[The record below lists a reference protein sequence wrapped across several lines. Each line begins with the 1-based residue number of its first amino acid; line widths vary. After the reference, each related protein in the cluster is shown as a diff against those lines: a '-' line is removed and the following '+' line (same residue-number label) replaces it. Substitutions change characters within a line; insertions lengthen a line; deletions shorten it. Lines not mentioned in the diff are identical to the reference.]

1 MALSLKGASMR
12 AQDQEN
18 DLGGNRRSKAG
29 RGSARSSLTGPAAG
43 LLALQRSA
51 GNAAV
56 TRAIEEQRHEHGPG
70 CGHADRSVQ
79 RAAETDE
86 AQQSAVQRR
95 VSLAEVT
102 GSGGTGLDPRIQA
115 KAEQAYGMSLGHV
128 RVHNDATAQRASA
141 DFQAHAMTV
150 GHHIVLGSSQ
160 VDDETMFHEL
170 DHVRQQSQGPVA
182 GTDNGSGVKVS
193 DPGDAFE
200 RQSATNGRLVAQGSA
215 PDLSLPGSAGH
226 GAPVQRVAAGTGERQ
241 NVQRM
246 PKEATKSK
254 AAARGGKKAT
264 VAQAITRALVQNH
277 GWTEYGGQQNKTVHF
292 PVASDN
298 APAHAK
304 SEGLKG
310 AALSAMYHGTDNIR
324 KERSFSAE
332 RPEQALRWISTV
344 TFNYL
349 NDLRKQPEEVQA
361 GVSGV
366 QQEGPDGA
374 AAMKYQLYISSNKDG
389 ANKALSDLYEG
400 KANAKAFLSAIL
412 EAGEPNLSSRTARE
426 QRHAQKLASR
436 LLGDREG
443 MEAYGAVLQ
452 ALGGSVSVP
461 AKQED
466 AATDGL
472 HAERRIVDSAPAG
485 SVSAIAGVKR
495 PCMVC
500 YMELFVGDDSKRPG
514 PYWPSKASNIGE
526 SDYTVANA
534 DMLALR
540 IHTAA
545 LRGGG
550 THVSLRVDCEGQER
564 VDTGYGSESD
574 SSASDSEAPAL
585 IPAEAMDLS

>member
-1 MALSLKGASMR
+1 MR
-12 AQDQEN
+12 AQDQEK

-29 RGSARSSLTGPAAG
+29 RGSARSSLPGPAAG

-79 RAAETDE
+79 RAVDIDE
-86 AQQSAVQRR
+86 VQQAAVQRR

-102 GSGGTGLDPRIQA
+102 GSGGSSLDPRIQA
-115 KAEQAYGMSLGHV
+115 KAEQAYGMPLGHV

-150 GHHIVLGSSQ
+150 GHHIVLGSSR

-182 GTDNGSGVKVS
+182 GSDNGSGVKVS

-200 RQSATNGRLVAQGSA
+200 RQSAANGRLVAQGST

-226 GAPVQRVAAGTGERQ
+226 GAPVQRAAAGTGERQ
-241 NVQRM
+241 SVQRM
-246 PKEATKSK
+246 PTAPSGVTKSRPK
-254 AAARGGKKAT
+254 AKGGKKKT
-264 VAQAITRALVQNH
+264 VAQAITKALVETY
-277 GWTEYGGQQNKTVHF
+277 GWTEYGGAQNKTVHL
-292 PVASDN
+292 PLPSASP
-298 APAHAK
+298 PAHAM

-310 AALSAMYHGTDNIR
+310 AAMSAMYHGTDNIR
-324 KERSFSAE
+324 TKRSFATE
-332 RPEQALRWISTV
+332 RADQALRWISTV
-344 TFNYL
+344 VFSYL

-361 GVSGV
+361 GLSAV
-366 QQEGPDGA
+366 QDETMDSDAPNR
-374 AAMKYQLYISSNKDG
+374 YQLYISSNKDN
-389 ANKALSDLYEG
+389 ANKALSDLYAGQES
-400 KANAKAFLSAIL
+400 AATFLTAIL
-412 EAGEPNLSSRTARE
+412 EANEPSLASQSARE
-426 QRHAQKLASR
+426 RRHAQKLASR
-436 LLGDREG
+436 LLKNPEG
-443 MEAYGAVLQ
+443 REAYGTVLQ

-461 AKQED
+461 AKRED

-472 HAERRIVDSAPAG
+472 HAERRIVESAPAG
-485 SVSAIAGVKR
+485 SITALSGVKR

-500 YMELFVGDDSKRPG
+500 YMELFTHDDSKRPG
-514 PYWPSKASNIGE
+514 PYWPSRASNMGL
-526 SDYTVANA
+526 DYTVDNA
-534 DMLALR
+534 STIAWQIDR
-540 IHTAA
+540 AA
-545 LRGGG
+545 RQGNG

-574 SSASDSEAPAL
+574 SSASASDSEQAPAL

>member
-1 MALSLKGASMR
+1 MR

-18 DLGGNRRSKAG
+18 DLGVNHRSKAG
-29 RGSARSSLTGPAAG
+29 RGSTRSSLTGPAAG

-79 RAAETDE
+79 RAVDTDE
-86 AQQSAVQRR
+86 AQQAAVQRR

-102 GSGGTGLDPRIQA
+102 GSGGSSLDPRIQA
-115 KAEQAYGMSLGHV
+115 KAEQAYGMPLGHV

-200 RQSATNGRLVAQGSA
+200 RQSAANGRLVAQGSA

-226 GAPVQRVAAGTGERQ
+226 GAPVQRAAATGTGERQ

-246 PKEATKSK
+246 PTAPSGVTKSK
-254 AAARGGKKAT
+254 AKAKAKGGSKKT
-264 VAQAITRALVQNH
+264 IAQAITKALVDDY
-277 GWTEYGGQQNKTVHF
+277 GWKEYGGAQNKTVHL
-292 PVASDN
+292 PVAS
-298 APAHAK
+298 AAPPAHAL
-304 SEGLKG
+304 SEGLKN
-310 AALSAMYHGTDNIR
+310 ATMSAMYHGTDNIR

-374 AAMKYQLYISSNKDG
+374 AMRYQLYISSNKDG

-412 EAGEPNLSSRTARE
+412 EAGEPSLSSRTARE
-426 QRHAQKLASR
+426 QRHAQKLTSR
-436 LLGDREG
+436 LLEEREG

-452 ALGGSVSVP
+452 ALAGSVSVP
-461 AKQED
+461 AKRED

-472 HAERRIVDSAPAG
+472 HAERRIVESAPAG

-500 YMELFVGDDSKRPG
+500 YMELFPGDASKRPG
-514 PYWPSKASNIGE
+514 PYWPSRASNLGE
-526 SDYTVANA
+526 IDYTLDMAP
-534 DMLALR
+534 MLAHR
-540 IHTAA
+540 INDAA
-545 LRGGG
+545 VRGGG

-574 SSASDSEAPAL
+574 SSASDSEQAPAL
-585 IPAEAMDLS
+585 IPADAMDLS

>member
-1 MALSLKGASMR
+1 MR

-18 DLGGNRRSKAG
+18 DLGGNRRSAAG
-29 RGSARSSLTGPAAG
+29 RGSARSSLPGPAAG

-70 CGHADRSVQ
+70 CEHADRSVQ

-86 AQQSAVQRR
+86 AQQATVQRET
-95 VSLAEVT
+95 SLAEVT
-102 GSGGTGLDPRIQA
+102 GSGGSGLDPRIQA

-141 DFQAHAMTV
+141 DFKAHAMTV
-150 GHHIVLGSSQ
+150 GHHIVLGSSR

-200 RQSATNGRLVAQGSA
+200 RQSAANGRLVAQGST

-226 GAPVQRVAAGTGERQ
+226 GAPVQRAAAGTGERQ
-241 NVQRM
+241 SVQRM
-246 PKEATKSK
+246 PKELTKSK
-254 AAARGGKKAT
+254 AAGKGGKKAT
-264 VAQAITRALVQNH
+264 VAQAITKALVQNH
-277 GWTEYGGQQNKTVHF
+277 GWKEYGGQQNKTVHF

-310 AALSAMYHGTDNIR
+310 AALSAMYHGTSNIR

-361 GVSGV
+361 GVSAV
-366 QQEGPDGA
+366 QQEGPEGA
-374 AAMKYQLYISSNKDG
+374 ATRFQLYISSNKDG

-400 KANAKAFLSAIL
+400 KASAAEFLTAVL
-412 EAGEPNLSSRTARE
+412 KAGEPNLSSRTALE

-436 LLGDREG
+436 LLGDGQGR
-443 MEAYGAVLQ
+443 EAYSAVLQ

-461 AKQED
+461 PKRED

-472 HAERRIVDSAPAG
+472 HAERRIVESAPAG
-485 SVSAIAGVKR
+485 SISAIAGVKR

-526 SDYTVANA
+526 SDYTIGNA

-545 LRGGG
+545 VTGGG

-574 SSASDSEAPAL
+574 SSASDSEQAPDL

>member
-12 AQDQEN
+12 AQDQEK
-18 DLGGNRRSKAG
+18 DLGGNPRSKAG
-29 RGSARSSLTGPAAG
+29 RGSARSSLPGPAAG

-79 RAAETDE
+79 RAETDE
-86 AQQSAVQRR
+86 AQSATVQRE

-102 GSGGTGLDPRIQA
+102 GSGGSSLDPRIRA
-115 KAEQAYGMSLGHV
+115 KAEQAYGMPLGHV

-141 DFQAHAMTV
+141 EFQAHAMTV
-150 GHHIVLGSSQ
+150 GHHIVLGSPR

-182 GTDNGSGVKVS
+182 GKDNGSGVKVS

-200 RQSATNGRLVAQGSA
+200 RQSATNGRLVAQGST

-226 GAPVQRVAAGTGERQ
+226 GAPVQRAAAGTGERQ
-241 NVQRM
+241 SVQRM
-246 PKEATKSK
+246 PKEATKAK
-254 AAARGGKKAT
+254 AARGGKKAT

-277 GWTEYGGQQNKTVHF
+277 GWKEYGGQQNKTVHF
-292 PVASDN
+292 PIASDN

-304 SEGLKG
+304 SAGLKG
-310 AALSAMYHGTDNIR
+310 AALSAMYHGTENIR

-361 GVSGV
+361 GVSAV
-366 QQEGPDGA
+366 QQEGPDGVA
-374 AAMKYQLYISSNKDG
+374 TRFQLYISSNKDG
-389 ANKALSDLYEG
+389 ANKALTDLYEG
-400 KANAKAFLSAIL
+400 KASAAEFLTAVL
-412 EAGEPNLSSRTARE
+412 KAGEPHLSSRTALE

-436 LLGDREG
+436 LLGDGQGR
-443 MEAYGAVLQ
+443 EAYSAVLQ

-461 AKQED
+461 PKRED

-472 HAERRIVDSAPAG
+472 HAERRIVESAPAG

-526 SDYTVANA
+526 SDYTIANA

-545 LRGGG
+545 QTGGG

-574 SSASDSEAPAL
+574 SSASDSEQAPAL
-585 IPAEAMDLS
+585 VPADAMELG

>member
-1 MALSLKGASMR
+1 MR

-18 DLGGNRRSKAG
+18 DLGGNRRPKAG
-29 RGSARSSLTGPAAG
+29 KGPTRSPLPGPAAG

-79 RAAETDE
+79 RDARAADAEQD
-86 AQQSAVQRR
+86 AVQRR
-95 VSLAEVT
+95 VSLTEVT
-102 GSGGTGLDPRIQA
+102 GSGGSSLDPRIQA
-115 KAEQAYGMSLGHV
+115 KAEQAYGMPLGHV

-141 DFQAHAMTV
+141 DFNAHAMTI
-150 GHHIVLGSSQ
+150 GHHIVLGSSR

-193 DPGDAFE
+193 SPGDSFE
-200 RQSATNGRLVAQGSA
+200 RQSASNGRLVAQGSA
-215 PDLSLPGSAGH
+215 PDLSLPGSAGR
-226 GAPVQRVAAGTGERQ
+226 GAPVQRAAAGTGERQ

-254 AAARGGKKAT
+254 AGRSGKKAT
-264 VAQAITRALVQNH
+264 VAQAITKALVQNH
-277 GWTEYGGQQNKTVHF
+277 GWKEYGGQQNKTVHF
-292 PVASDN
+292 PVASAN
-298 APAHAK
+298 PPAHAM

-310 AALSAMYHGTDNIR
+310 ATLSAMYHGTDNISTKR
-324 KERSFSAE
+324 SYATERA
-332 RPEQALRWISTV
+332 EQALRWISTV
-344 TFNYL
+344 TFAYL

-366 QQEGPDGA
+366 QQEGPDAGA
-374 AAMKYQLYISSNKDG
+374 AMRYQLYISSNKDG

-400 KANAKAFLSAIL
+400 KDNAKAFLAAVL

-426 QRHAQKLASR
+426 QRHAQKVASR
-436 LLGDREG
+436 LLADRAG
-443 MEAYGAVLQ
+443 MEAYGTVLQ
-452 ALGGSVSVP
+452 ALGGSVNVP

-466 AATDGL
+466 AANDGL
-472 HAERRIVDSAPAG
+472 HAERRIVESAPEG
-485 SVSAIAGVKR
+485 SISAIAGVKR

-545 LRGGG
+545 EKGGG

-574 SSASDSEAPAL
+574 TSASDSEQAPAL

>member
-1 MALSLKGASMR
+1 MR

-226 GAPVQRVAAGTGERQ
+226 GAPVQRVAAGTGGRQ

-374 AAMKYQLYISSNKDG
+374 AAMRYQLYISSNKDG

>member
-1 MALSLKGASMR
+1 MR

-18 DLGGNRRSKAG
+18 DLGGNRRAKAG
-29 RGSARSSLTGPAAG
+29 RGPARSSLPGPAAG
-43 LLALQRSA
+43 LLALQRAA

-79 RAAETDE
+79 RDAETAG
-86 AQQSAVQRR
+86 AQQDAVQRR

-102 GSGGTGLDPRIQA
+102 GSGGSGLDPRIQA

-150 GHHIVLGSSQ
+150 GHHIVLGSSR

-193 DPGDAFE
+193 DPGDSFE
-200 RQSATNGRLVAQGSA
+200 RQSAANGRLVAQGSA
-215 PDLSLPGSAGH
+215 PDLSLPGGAGH
-226 GAPVQRVAAGTGERQ
+226 GAPVQRVAAGPGERQ
-241 NVQRM
+241 SVQRM
-246 PKEATKSK
+246 PKEVTKSK
-254 AAARGGKKAT
+254 AGRGGKKAT
-264 VAQAITRALVQNH
+264 VAQAITKALVQNH
-277 GWTEYGGQQNKTVHF
+277 GWKEYGGQQNKTVHF
-292 PVASDN
+292 PIASAN
-298 APAHAK
+298 APAHAM

-310 AALSAMYHGTDNIR
+310 AALSAMYHGTDNIQ

-361 GVSGV
+361 GVSAV
-366 QQEGPDGA
+366 QQEGPEGA
-374 AAMKYQLYISSNKDG
+374 ATRYQLYISSNKDG

-400 KANAKAFLSAIL
+400 KASAAEFLTAIL
-412 EAGEPNLSSRTARE
+412 EAGAPNLPGRTALE
-426 QRHAQKLASR
+426 QRHAQKLATR
-436 LLGDREG
+436 LLGDGQGRD
-443 MEAYGAVLQ
+443 AYAAVLQ
-452 ALGGSVSVP
+452 ALGGSVNVP
-461 AKQED
+461 AKRED

-472 HAERRIVDSAPAG
+472 HAERRIVESAPAG
-485 SVSAIAGVKR
+485 SVTAIAGVKR

-545 LRGGG
+545 EKGGG

-574 SSASDSEAPAL
+574 SSASDSEQAPL
-585 IPAEAMDLS
+585 LVPAADAMDLS